1 MNEEDFGTSFEDSL
15 AGWDAKPTRPVVR
28 RKGTKRLRIS
38 NLNSAADSLFRA
50 EEHIRQTGDNVFHWK
65 WVVICL
71 QNSLYTFALAV
82 AAGSNPYTVMKGDKV
97 IDFISAVKRCSGVKR
112 FYHSVP
118 FEITRNQKNSV
129 LWLHKHL
136 RNKFE
141 HFSPRNTWWIGL
153 SGWPN
158 ICIDVLEA
166 IKFLALDGGN
176 IVYHT
181 KAKEKK
187 IRGSIR
193 KSIEIL
199 RSSELYAENGIGE
212 HHDLAKW
219 K

>member
-1 MNEEDFGTSFEDSL
+1 MNEEDFGMSFEDSL
-15 AGWDAKPTRPVVR
+15 AGWDAKPIRPVVR
-28 RKGTKRLRIS
+28 RKRTKRLCIS

-141 HFSPRNTWWIGL
+141 HFKPKNTWEINL
-153 SGWPN
+153 SGLPN
-158 ICIDVLEA
+158 ICVDVLEV
-166 IKFLALDGGN
+166 IRFLALDGEN

-181 KAKEKK
+181 GTKENKTERSIK
-187 IRGSIR
+187 GSIKIL
-193 KSIEIL
+193 KS
-199 RSSELYAENGIGE
+199 SGLYTDGVKE
-212 HHDLAKW
+212 HPDLAKW
-219 K
+219 R